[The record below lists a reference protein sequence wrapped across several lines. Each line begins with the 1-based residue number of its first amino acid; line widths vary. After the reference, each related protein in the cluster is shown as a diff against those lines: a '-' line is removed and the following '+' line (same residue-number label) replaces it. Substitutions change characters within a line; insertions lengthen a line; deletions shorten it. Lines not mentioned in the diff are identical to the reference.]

1 MADLA
6 PPPVGTPAPAAD
18 RPVEAGGEAESQ
30 WRRVLRRFLRH
41 KLAVASLLMLLVLV
55 LASFLGGVITRYGYD
70 ELTPDL
76 SSGPSLDHWFGTDAI
91 GHDTFSQVLRGA
103 RRSLLVALLVSL
115 LSTAVGTTV
124 GALAGYYRG
133 WIDLALMR
141 VTDLFLTIPTL
152 AVLLVVSS
160 RFRGESGNWLAISLV
175 IAGFAW
181 MPLAR
186 VVRGLFLSLRER
198 EFVEA
203 ARALGASDARII
215 VRHLLPNSLGPLIVN
230 ATLLV
235 GTAIVIETA
244 LSFLGF
250 GIAPPDT
257 SLGRLVA
264 EGAVASRTRWWLFYM
279 PGLYLVLISLCINFV
294 GDGLRDAIDPQQD
307 RLRVER

>member
-6 PPPVGTPAPAAD
+6 PPPVGTPAPAGASSVGD
-18 RPVEAGGEAESQ
+18 FGAPARRQ

-41 KLAVASLLMLLVLV
+41 RLAVVSLVVLLVLIG
-55 LASFLGGVITRYGYD
+55 LSFAGGLVARYGYED
-70 ELTPDL
+70 LTDDF
-76 SSGPSLDHWFGTDAI
+76 SAAPSLDHWFGTDAI
-91 GHDTFSQVLRGA
+91 GHDTFAQVLRGA
-103 RRSLLVALLVSL
+103 RRSVLVALLVAF
-115 LSTAVGTTV
+115 LSTTVGAVV

-133 WIDLALMR
+133 WVDLALMR
-141 VTDLFLTIPTL
+141 LTDLFLTIPSL
-152 AVLLVVSS
+152 AVLLVVAS
-160 RFRGESGNWLAISLV
+160 RYRGESGNWLALSFV

-186 VVRGLFLSLRER
+186 VVRGVFLSLRER

-203 ARALGASDARII
+203 ARALGAPDHRII
-215 VRHLLPNSLGPLIVN
+215 LRHLLPNSVGPIIVN

-235 GTAIVIETA
+235 GVAIVTETA

-264 EGAVASRTRWWLFYM
+264 EGAVASRTRWWLFYL

-294 GDGLRDAIDPQQD
+294 GDGLRDAIDPQQS
-307 RLRVER
+307 RVRA